1 MVARVDDKRLGTSS
15 IFHVD
20 CNILVSSVLKSGR
33 CSACTK
39 HRKSLSTMASRPKSD
54 DRTHP
59 SSHTTYA
66 ALTTPEK
73 EERLHRLHRENA
85 RLKSQIARLREK
97 ISTAVDRDGVTVDSE
112 LNEDLKDMVE
122 KSRDEVHKSYPEG
135 TFQRIFWE
143 EQEKAMSLKDS
154 RSMRWHPV
162 FIKWCLYLRHLSGR
176 SYELLRESGCI
187 HLPSQRTL
195 RDYIHYIP
203 AKVGF
208 SAEID
213 QQLIDA
219 IDFSKETNRY
229 VTLLLDEVHIKE
241 DLVYDKHSG
250 SLIGFTNMG
259 DINNH
264 LMNFERSLADEPGE
278 TSIASSVLVIMVRG
292 LLSKLNFPYA
302 QFAVANLSGDLMVD
316 PVWEAISRLERQGI
330 RVLALTCDG
339 ASANRR
345 LWKLH
350 SKGRDTSE
358 RGVLYKVPNIY
369 ATDQS
374 RFLYFISD
382 PPHLIKTTRNCWAN
396 KSRKLEVGYSKF
408 LLPSHNLISLQC
420 NGKLISWDHLKSLY
434 LEDTEAGYGIRRL
447 PKLKYEHIHLTSFS
461 KMRVDLAAQVNTFN
475 IVLHMY

>member
-1 MVARVDDKRLGTSS
+1 MVARVDDKRLGTPS

-20 CNILVSSVLKSGR
+20 CNIIVTLAFKSER
-33 CSACTK
+33 CVACTK
-39 HRKSLSTMASRPKSD
+39 HRKSLNTMASRPKSD

-59 SSHTTYA
+59 SSYTTYA

-73 EERLHRLHRENA
+73 EERLHRMHRDNV

-97 ISTAVDRDGVTVDSE
+97 ISTAVNNDSITVDGE

-135 TFQRIFWE
+135 SFQRMFWE

-195 RDYIHYIP
+195 RDYTHYIP

-208 SAEID
+208 SAEVD
-213 QQLIDA
+213 QQLIDT
-219 IDFSKETNRY
+219 IDFTKEANRY
-229 VTLLLDEVHIKE
+229 VALLLDEVHIKE

-250 SLIGFTNMG
+250 SLIGFANMG

-264 LMNFERSLADEPGE
+264 LMNFERSLTDEPDE
-278 TSIASSVLVIMVRG
+278 TMPSIASTVLVIMVRG

-302 QFAVANLSGDLMVD
+302 QFACTNLSGDLLVD

-339 ASANRR
+339 ASTNRR

-358 RGVLYKVPNIY
+358 KGVLYKVPNIY

-374 RFLYFISD
+374 RFVYFISD
-382 PPHLIKTTRNCWAN
+382 PPHLIKTTRNCWAS
-396 KSRKLEVGYSKF
+396 KSRRLEVRYNKF
-408 LLPSHNLISLQC
+408 MDCSLVIHIVLFKHCSHNLFSL
-420 NGKLISWDHLKSLY
+420 
-434 LEDTEAGYGIRRL
+434 
-447 PKLKYEHIHLTSFS
+447 
-461 KMRVDLAAQVNTFN
+461 
-475 IVLHMY
+475 